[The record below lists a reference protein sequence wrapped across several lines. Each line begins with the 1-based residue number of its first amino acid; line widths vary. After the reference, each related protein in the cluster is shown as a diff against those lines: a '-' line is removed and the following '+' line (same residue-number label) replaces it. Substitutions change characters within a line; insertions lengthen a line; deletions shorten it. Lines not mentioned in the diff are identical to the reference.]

1 MKTKVVAYLLW
12 FFLGV
17 LSAHRFYSRKYE
29 TAIIFLLTFQ
39 LHGIS
44 WVFDLFF
51 LGGMVDRY
59 NLMNGHY
66 GTIKGLNQ
74 RVSVKLNRENQ
85 QPQPFRK
92 SQPMA
97 S

>member
-1 MKTKVVAYLLW
+1 MKSKGVAYLLW

-17 LSAHRFYSRKYE
+17 FSAHRFYLKKYG
-29 TAIIFLLTFQ
+29 TGIFYLLTFQ
-39 LHGIS
+39 LFGIV

-59 NLMNGHY
+59 NLTNGYY
-66 GTIKGLNQ
+66 GPINGLNHG
-74 RVSVKLNRENQ
+74 VSVKLNKGNQ
-85 QPQPFRK
+85 QPQPSLEK
-92 SQPMA
+92 QPVA